1 MNHDAAAPITRV
13 KGVGPQ
19 RARLLERLGIVT
31 VRDALYYL
39 PFRYEDRSSPR
50 QIATLVADETTA
62 VTGRVAAAEVAA
74 RNPRSRG
81 LKIFE
86 LTVSDGSGLLKAKWF
101 NQQFLKKL
109 FTPGRTV
116 VLYGTVKRRYQGAGL
131 EMLNPEYEFPD
142 EEDAGDSGQIHTGR
156 IVPVYRSTEGLGQR
170 QLRNLLH
177 TVVQGAAASL
187 PDAVPAGIIRRLGL
201 PGLHESLLNVHFP
214 APSLPLGDLNRGVSP
229 YHQRLAFEELFA
241 LQLGLAALRKSGARE
256 RGISF
261 SPDGRLT
268 GALRARLPFALTG
281 AQEKVVRDILA
292 DMRAPAP
299 MNRLVQGDVGS
310 GKTVVAL
317 IALLAAVES
326 GYQAALMAP
335 TEILAEQHYLT
346 LHRLV
351 EELGLKVLLLTGSKR
366 YREGEVVAAADADI
380 VVGTHALIQ
389 EGVSFERLGLIVID
403 EQHRFG
409 VLQRATLKR
418 KGLNPDTLIMTATPI
433 PRTLALTLYGDLD
446 YSVIDELPPGRSLVI
461 TRHVT
466 EERKG
471 SLYPV
476 IENEVKQ
483 GRQVYVV
490 YPVIEE
496 SEKTT
501 LKDALTGLE
510 AFRMKFPHLNVG
522 LLHGRMRTGEK
533 EEVMRSFKAG
543 GIDLLVST
551 TVIEVGVDVPNATL
565 MIIIHAERFGLAQ
578 LHQLRG
584 RVGRG
589 GCQSH
594 CILLSYG
601 AAGDALKRLEVM
613 VMTGDGFR
621 IAEEDLAIRGPG
633 EMFGTRQSGVP
644 DLRVA
649 DLIRD
654 ARLLETARREAFS
667 LLEEDPSLRSFPGLR
682 QTLDDF
688 WGKRA
693 ELLETA

>member
-1 MNHDAAAPITRV
+1 MNHDAASPIGLIR
-13 KGVGPQ
+13 GVGPQ

-31 VRDALYYL
+31 VKDALYYL
-39 PFRYEDRSSPR
+39 PFRYEDRSAPAK
-50 QIATLVADETTA
+50 IVALAVDEVA
-62 VTGRVAAAEVAA
+62 VVTGKVVAAGIVTP
-74 RNPRSRG
+74 NPRRRG

-86 LTVSDGSGLLKAKWF
+86 LTVGDGSGLLRAKWF
-101 NQQFLKKL
+101 NQQFLRKL

-116 VLYGTVKRRYQGAGL
+116 VLYGVVKRTYRGAGF
-131 EMLNPEYEFPD
+131 EMLNPDYELLD
-142 EEDAGDSGQIHTGR
+142 EEDADDSGQVHTGR
-156 IVPVYRSTEGLGQR
+156 IVPIYRSTEGLSQK
-170 QLRNLLH
+170 QLRNIMH
-177 TVVQGAAASL
+177 AAVQDAAASL
-187 PDAVPAGIIRRLGL
+187 PDTVPAGLIRRLGL
-201 PGLHESLLNVHFP
+201 PGLQESLLNVHFP
-214 APSLPLGDLNRGVSP
+214 APSLSLVDLNRGVSP
-229 YHQRLAFEELFA
+229 YHQRLAFDELLT
-241 LQLGLAALRKSGARE
+241 LQLGLAAIKKGEVRE
-256 RGISF
+256 KGISF

-268 GALRARLPFALTG
+268 GALRERLPFTLTS
-281 AQEKVVRDILA
+281 AQEKVIKDILA

-299 MNRLVQGDVGS
+299 MSRLVQGDVGS

-351 EELGLKVLLLTGSKR
+351 EELGLNVLLLTGSKK
-366 YREGEVVAAADADI
+366 YREDECIASADADI
-380 VVGTHALIQ
+380 IVGTHALIQ
-389 EGVSFERLGLIVID
+389 EGVSFEKLGLIVID

-446 YSVIDELPPGRSLVI
+446 YSIIDELPPGRSPII

-471 SLYPV
+471 SLYPL
-476 IENEVKQ
+476 IEDEARE

-496 SEKTT
+496 SEKTS
-501 LKDALTGLE
+501 LKDALTGWE
-510 AFRMKFPHLNVG
+510 ALRMKFPRLNVG
-522 LLHGRMRTGEK
+522 LLHGRMKTAEK
-533 EEVMRSFKAG
+533 EEVMRFFKEG
-543 GIDLLVST
+543 GIDILVST

-589 GCQSH
+589 SCRSH
-594 CILLSYG
+594 CILLSYS
-601 AAGDALKRLEVM
+601 ATEDARKRLEVM
-613 VMTGDGFR
+613 VTTNDGFR

-633 EMFGTRQSGVP
+633 EMFGTRQSGLP

-667 LLEEDPSLRSFPGLR
+667 LMEEDPSLRNSPGLR
-682 QTLDDF
+682 KTLDDF
-688 WGKRA
+688 WGKRIG
-693 ELLETA
+693 LLETA